1 MVSLKELTDNIK
13 NLVTRLYNY
22 YVPPFKVAKVGVSW
36 DWMKS
41 KIDALPERKY
51 WVPLDGYFYTTT
63 LEDFKKVIQWDW
75 TNTKRYISET
85 FDCDDFA
92 GYFKFRISLA
102 FGINAVAYIL
112 DYSSGHSYNIIFP
125 VDSDPLIYEPQT
137 DWLIKISE
145 RDTKYYGLSSY
156 FIII

>member
-13 NLVTRLYNY
+13 NLVTKLYNHY
-22 YVPPFKVAKVGVSW
+22 IPSFQVAKVGVSW
-36 DWMKS
+36 DWIKS

-51 WVPLDGYFYTTT
+51 WIPLDGYFYTTT
-63 LEDFKKVIQWDW
+63 LEDIKKIIQWDW
-75 TNTKRYISET
+75 TNTKRYISEV

-92 GYFKFRISLA
+92 GYFKFRVSLN

-125 VDSDPLIYEPQT
+125 IDSEPLILEPQT
-137 DWLIKISE
+137 DQIFRISE
-145 RDTKYYGLSSY
+145 RNTKYYGLTSY